1 MKKVL
6 LTAWATACTL
16 WASIA
21 STCLA
26 RASEQTNAVTENAEK
41 VLLTMDVLQTVC
53 LVIVITAVVLFLLF
67 YIAKAVLKRL
77 HDAPE
82 DKE

>member
-1 MKKVL
+1 
-6 LTAWATACTL
+6 
-16 WASIA
+16 
-21 STCLA
+21 
-26 RASEQTNAVTENAEK
+26 
-41 VLLTMDVLQTVC
+41 MDVLQTVC